1 MAKGPTLLRW
11 VQNMMGNGRTESIMV
26 SVRSSGQMG
35 LPIKGSGK
43 TARKMAAENLLE
55 KEAPSMKASGL
66 KESTTAGGSF
76 RLMKAKYSQEL
87 LKMESLWDD

>member
-1 MAKGPTLLRW
+1 MVKGPTLLRW
-11 VQNMMGNGRTESIMV
+11 VQNMMGNGRTGSTMV

-35 LPIKGSGK
+35 LLIRENGK

-76 RLMKAKYSQEL
+76 RLMKVKSSQEL
-87 LKMESLWDD
+87 LKMASLWGD